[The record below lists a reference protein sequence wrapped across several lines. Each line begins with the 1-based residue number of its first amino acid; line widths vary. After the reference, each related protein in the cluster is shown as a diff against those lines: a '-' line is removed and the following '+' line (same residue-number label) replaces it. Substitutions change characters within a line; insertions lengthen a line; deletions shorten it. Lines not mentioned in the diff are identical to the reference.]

1 MGWRFTASSLVLAR
15 KNSSPKLFPSLLS
28 ERLEVLGILHTRIT
42 ADIKATVRAGDATGS
57 V

>member
-15 KNSSPKLFPSLLS
+15 KKSSPKLFPSLLS